1 MGCQKLLAP
10 FRGRLMIE
18 YAIEAANAWQTLI
31 VASPGVARYLQK
43 THAHIETVSNTSPE
57 RGMSYSLRLANSA
70 IQPGIP
76 MIVLL
81 GDKPLI
87 TPELIAAVC
96 NLGRDADI
104 AHPLSSHGEPGHP
117 VFLSARARRNVD
129 ALADGDSIRV
139 LRDDPSLT
147 KRTLPTDDRAAFFD
161 VDTLEQL

>member
-1 MGCQKLLAP
+1 MGRQKLLAP

-31 VASPGVARYLQK
+31 VASPGVAQYLQK
-43 THAHIETVSNTSPE
+43 THAHIETVINTSPE

-70 IQPGIP
+70 IQPDIP
-76 MIVLL
+76 MLVML

-87 TPELIAAVC
+87 TPQLIAAVC

-104 AHPLSSHGEPGHP
+104 ALPLSSHGEPGHP
-117 VFLSARARRNVD
+117 VFFSARARQNVD
-129 ALADGDSIRV
+129 ALEDGDSIRV

-147 KRTLPTDDRAAFFD
+147 KRTLPTDDLAAFFD